1 MVYTKNLAPTI
12 YRRSKDEAL
21 LLFASIRI
29 AFALARTRAGS
40 RHRSCRQS
48 DRGWS
53 AEDTGVAGGDGWPI
67 RIVSQC
73 QLRGLASHEARD
85 ADCHTVWGHPAASS
99 GEDAGRRAPA
109 VDVFRGLRWQ
119 RKISS
124 EWRELHFVREGY
136 WRRRVVPALSLRRGY
151 GRRNAVDRREV
162 AEFDRTVVVER
173 RSDRLHVHSAHRERY
188 GFVGDESER
197 SKDGSF
203 ADAVSRGRMAAAGLV
218 PG

>member
-1 MVYTKNLAPTI
+1 M
-12 YRRSKDEAL
+12 
-21 LLFASIRI
+21 RI
-29 AFALARTRAGS
+29 AFALAGACAGS

-48 DRGWS
+48 DRGWRS
-53 AEDTGVAGGDGWPI
+53 ENTGVAGGDGWPI

-73 QLRGLASHEARD
+73 NLRGLASHKARD
-85 ADCHTVWGHPAASS
+85 ADCHAIWGHATASS
-99 GEDAGRRAPA
+99 GQDAGRRAAA

-119 RKISS
+119 WKISS
-124 EWRELHFVREGY
+124 QWRGLHFIREGY

-151 GRRNAVDRREV
+151 GRGNAADGREV
-162 AEFDRTVVVER
+162 AEFARTVVVQR
-173 RSDRLHVHSAHRERY
+173 RSDRLHVHSAHGERY

-203 ADAVSRGRMAAAGLV
+203 ADAVSRRRMAAAGLV